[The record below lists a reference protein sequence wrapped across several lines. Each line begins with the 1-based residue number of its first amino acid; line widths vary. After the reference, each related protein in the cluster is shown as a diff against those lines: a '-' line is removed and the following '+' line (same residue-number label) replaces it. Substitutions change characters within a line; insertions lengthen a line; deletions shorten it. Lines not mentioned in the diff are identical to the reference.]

1 MISVCVD
8 RLIVMVIGV
17 RGGFKVFLICFIKIL
32 NFIVFLLICI
42 FIIFVLIDVYM
53 NINEY
58 RIDRV
63 WKGNLVKLS

>member
-32 NFIVFLLICI
+32 NFIVFLLN
-42 FIIFVLIDVYM
+42 FKFIFVFL
-53 NINEY
+53 
-58 RIDRV
+58 
-63 WKGNLVKLS
+63 